1 MLGREVVNIPKCLF
15 RKGTCKLPLGVRGEV
30 TREEKQK
37 IKLRLVRGSGIIE
50 ILQTPKYLSPAQEE
64 VVLYHRRY
72 CRGVLAYWWI
82 IIYLSDGYYI

>member
-1 MLGREVVNIPKCLF
+1 MVNVPKCLF

-37 IKLRLVRGSGIIE
+37 IKFRLVRGSGIIK
-50 ILQTPKYLSPAQEE
+50 ILRTRKYLSPAQED

-72 CRGVLAYWWI
+72 CRGVLVY
-82 IIYLSDGYYI
+82 